1 MLMMSAC
8 YTYMSTCLEV
18 DDHEPKVK
26 CVVHCMLHSIMHY
39 WVQCTVHHIVID
51 YQQHEVELP

>member
-1 MLMMSAC
+1 
-8 YTYMSTCLEV
+8 MSTCLEV